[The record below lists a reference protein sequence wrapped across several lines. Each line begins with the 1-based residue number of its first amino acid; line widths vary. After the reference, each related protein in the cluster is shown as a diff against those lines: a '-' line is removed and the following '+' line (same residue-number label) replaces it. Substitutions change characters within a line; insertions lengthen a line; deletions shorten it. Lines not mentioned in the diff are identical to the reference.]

1 MTATTAADLEAAF
14 VRGEDVTVAQIEK
27 ARRAEYA
34 ATLEAQRDANAAT
47 KAAQDALSATLSDFR
62 VEYEAFISDDAF
74 SDLSELYTD
83 AVLVLAELSQ
93 AVSERVRAQVDL
105 SNRAA
110 SLVAEATRLGV
121 DTNLDPRFTG
131 FSALRSPV
139 RDDAARWNPAT
150 IKDVATVLERA
161 CEEAERGYIGDLN
174 HVAPHR
180 LLTDKRRADYDAIAQ
195 EDGAAKVT
203 KAKELLA
210 RRITDA
216 QS

>member
-1 MTATTAADLEAAF
+1 MTTTAAELEREYIA
-14 VRGEDVTVAQIEK
+14 GGDVTVTQIEK

-47 KAAQDALSATLSDFR
+47 KAAQDALSATLSDFH

-74 SDLSELYTD
+74 SHLSELYTD

-121 DTNLDPRFTG
+121 DTDLDPRFTG
-131 FSALRSPV
+131 FSAHRSPV
-139 RDDAARWNPAT
+139 RDDAARWNPAI
-150 IKDVATVLERA
+150 IKDVATVLDQVRH
-161 CEEAERGYIGDLN
+161 EAERGYLGDLN
-174 HVAPHR
+174 RVAPHR
-180 LLTDKRRADYDAIAQ
+180 LLTDERRADYEAIAH
-195 EDGAAKVT
+195 EDGPAKVT